1 MIGFSE
7 AVAQIKVPVVGE
19 IKLVLGERVVDLP
32 AFTVQNSMTGGS
44 GPVQQQAG
52 SAWYIG
58 PREMQRFAY
67 TDVSRLLK
75 SVPGVN
81 VQEEDGFGLRPNIG
95 LRGAGPERSSK
106 ITLMEDGVLVAPAAY
121 SSPAAYFFPTVGRMN
136 AIEVVKGSSQVRYGP
151 LTTGGAINFISTPV
165 PQRSAGMVAA
175 WGGSYGMRTI
185 HAQAGTE
192 LAVANGDRVGVLVET
207 FQQGADGFKVLDN
220 AGPTG
225 FSKGDNLAKLTWR
238 TDAEARIQQAIALKA
253 NITTEVSDETY
264 LGLSRDDFAATPF
277 RRYAA
282 SQKDRME
289 VDHDLL
295 SAQYAITLPKG
306 PELTATAYRTN
317 TARNWYKLDQVVDS
331 SGTKVPI
338 ATLLDKPENR
348 PYAFGILGGDNSGDN
363 ALLVKANNRNYQTS
377 GIQFIGKHTVKAAKA
392 EHGFELGLRLH
403 SDYMDRF
410 QWTDGYRMSE
420 GTMLQTSVGRPG
432 TESNRISSADAVAA
446 HFMYDLTVGRFGIHP
461 GLRTEHIVMREE
473 NYGTQDP
480 YRTGVALKTVEN
492 TVDVWI
498 PGIGVDFDLTK
509 TTLAFVG
516 VHRGFSPPGT
526 DPETMPESSVNY
538 EAGVRHNAGSLE
550 IQVIGFLNDY
560 SELLGSDLAAAG
572 GDGTGD
578 LFNGGKALVEGAE
591 FFASLDLLAR
601 RSERFRVPVNLGY
614 TFTDA
619 SFGSS
624 FISTFAGWGLV
635 LDGDPIPYIAKHQV
649 NGRIGFEARKYSV
662 NLSVNHMGEMP
673 GQAGPVGDGTE
684 YLIPS
689 FTVIDL
695 GATYRFAPQAE
706 VFGTVQNLLDQAY
719 LVSNVPAGNRPGM
732 PRAVQ
737 AGVRFRF

>member
-1 MIGFSE
+1 
-7 AVAQIKVPVVGE
+7 
-19 IKLVLGERVVDLP
+19 
-32 AFTVQNSMTGGS
+32 
-44 GPVQQQAG
+44 
-52 SAWYIG
+52 
-58 PREMQRFAY
+58 
-67 TDVSRLLK
+67 
-75 SVPGVN
+75 
-81 VQEEDGFGLRPNIG
+81 
-95 LRGAGPERSSK
+95 
-106 ITLMEDGVLVAPAAY
+106 
-121 SSPAAYFFPTVGRMN
+121 
-136 AIEVVKGSSQVRYGP
+136 
-151 LTTGGAINFISTPV
+151 
-165 PQRSAGMVAA
+165 
-175 WGGSYGMRTI
+175 
-185 HAQAGTE
+185 
-192 LAVANGDRVGVLVET
+192 
-207 FQQGADGFKVLDN
+207 
-220 AGPTG
+220 
-225 FSKGDNLAKLTWR
+225 
-238 TDAEARIQQAIALKA
+238 
-253 NITTEVSDETY
+253 
-264 LGLSRDDFAATPF
+264 
-277 RRYAA
+277 
-282 SQKDRME
+282 
-289 VDHDLL
+289 
-295 SAQYAITLPKG
+295 
-306 PELTATAYRTN
+306 
-317 TARNWYKLDQVVDS
+317 
-331 SGTKVPI
+331 
-338 ATLLDKPENR
+338 
-348 PYAFGILGGDNSGDN
+348 
-363 ALLVKANNRNYQTS
+363 
-377 GIQFIGKHTVKAAKA
+377 VKAAKA